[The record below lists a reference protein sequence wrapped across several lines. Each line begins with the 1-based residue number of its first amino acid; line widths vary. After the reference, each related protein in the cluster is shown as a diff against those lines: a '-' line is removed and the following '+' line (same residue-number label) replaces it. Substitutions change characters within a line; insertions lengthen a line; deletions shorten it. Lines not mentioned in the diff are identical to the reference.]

1 MESVYSY
8 ETFMTMSKQLDR
20 KIYVLP
26 KDTIKTMYQIKK
38 KLNIKELNHLKYM
51 DLFDKPKVKQEG
63 YILND
68 VYKCLNKIT
77 EKTYDKLS
85 EDTLAILDVIV
96 EEDSEANAKICQK
109 FFDIISNSSLCCGLY
124 AKLYHKICEKHEVF
138 KTIFREH
145 IHHYLEEFKEIKYV
159 SPGEDYDAYCE
170 YVKQIDKMKH
180 FTLFLLETL
189 KYCICDLDDI
199 IDILLYFQERCI
211 QTIEDESYILE
222 NEQVIDTMYLIIKE
236 TIDFMV
242 FHDKWETIKRNHTYL
257 YDLKSKGKN
266 NKMKFKMMDIQDCI
280 SKNDD

>member
-1 MESVYSY
+1 MTSIYSY
-8 ETFMTMSKQLDR
+8 ANFMAMSKELDR
-20 KIYVLP
+20 KEYILP
-26 KDTIKTMYQIKK
+26 KDTIKIVYQIKK
-38 KLNIKELNHLKYM
+38 KLNIKELNQLKYM

-85 EDTLAILDVIV
+85 EETLAILDVIV
-96 EEDSEANAKICQK
+96 EEDSEANSKICQK
-109 FFDIISNSSLCCGLY
+109 FFDIITNSSLCCPLY
-124 AKLYHKICEKHEVF
+124 AKLYNKICEKHEVF
-138 KTIFREH
+138 KSIFRTH
-145 IHHYLEEFKEIKYV
+145 IQIYLEEFKEIKYV
-159 SPGEDYDAYCE
+159 SPGEDYDAYCA

-199 IDILLYFQERCI
+199 VDILLYFQERCI
-211 QTIEDESYILE
+211 HTIEDESYILE
-222 NEQVIDTMYLIIKE
+222 NEQVIDTMFLIIKE
-236 TIDFMV
+236 AIDLMV
-242 FHDKWETIKRNHTYL
+242 FHDKWEIIKKNHHYL
-257 YDLKSKGKN
+257 YELKSKGKN